1 VSDRFPPKGIIGAAL
16 TPFADDSR
24 VDHDALANHV
34 RFLAA
39 HCEAVSVL
47 GAEVSEYRVLSPR
60 DRREALTRAIQASE
74 GRVPVVAGASHPSV
88 DEVVRLSEV
97 AAAAGADFI
106 QVLIPVTPA
115 GNAARTGDLVAYF
128 EQVTA
133 RSVLPVV
140 AYHNPPRGSD
150 ASAAVMVE
158 LARIDRVVAFKESS
172 RDITKLGRL
181 CAEIDEAGHARYYTT
196 MQALLPTLA
205 LGGSGAMMPAPGTLI
220 GAKVMGAFRRG
231 DHEAAARFQR
241 AYRLFPG
248 AWGQYGLAPTM
259 KAAMTALGHG
269 LGGPARPFAPVPA
282 DEIEALRRHL
292 TDLGVPELLDEVV
305 SPEPRR
311 ESRHEHSRSDRTA

>member
-1 VSDRFPPKGIIGAAL
+1 MSDRLPPKGIIGAAL
-16 TPFADDSR
+16 TPFTGDNR
-24 VDHDALANHV
+24 VDHDALADHI
-34 RFLAA
+34 RFLAD
-39 HCEAVSVL
+39 HCAAVSVL
-47 GAEVSEYRVLSPR
+47 GAEVSEYRVLSPQ
-60 DRREALTRAIQASE
+60 DRQEALTQAIRAAE

-88 DEVVRLSEV
+88 NEVVRLSEV
-97 AAAAGADFI
+97 AAAAGADFV

-128 EQVTA
+128 EYVTA
-133 RSVLPVV
+133 RCALPVV

-150 ASAAVMVE
+150 ATAATMAE

-172 RDITKLGRL
+172 RDITKIGRL

-205 LGGSGAMMPAPGTLI
+205 LSGSGAMMPAPGTVI
-220 GAKVMGAFRRG
+220 GAKVTDAFRRG
-231 DHEAAARFQR
+231 DLEAAARFQR

-259 KAAMTALGHG
+259 KAAMTALGLG
-269 LGGPARPFAPVPA
+269 LGGPAYPFGPLPA
-282 DEIEALRRHL
+282 AEIEALGRHL

-305 SPEPRR
+305 SAPTKQGVP
-311 ESRHEHSRSDRTA
+311 S